1 MVSGCLYSIG
11 VGPGDA
17 GIDDIKSGSYQQQMS
32 CFGFA
37 GGEPPKV
44 CGLSDRKTDFAGNR

>member
-1 MVSGCLYSIG
+1 MVSGCLSR
-11 VGPGDA
+11 
-17 GIDDIKSGSYQQQMS
+17 IDDIKSGSYNQQMS

-44 CGLSDRKTDFAGNR
+44 RGLSDRKTDFAGNR

>member
-11 VGPGDA
+11 VGPGDPELMTLKA
-17 GIDDIKSGSYQQQMS
+17 VHTISK
-32 CFGFA
+32 CPVLGFA

-44 CGLSDRKTDFAGNR
+44 RGLSDRKTDFAGNR